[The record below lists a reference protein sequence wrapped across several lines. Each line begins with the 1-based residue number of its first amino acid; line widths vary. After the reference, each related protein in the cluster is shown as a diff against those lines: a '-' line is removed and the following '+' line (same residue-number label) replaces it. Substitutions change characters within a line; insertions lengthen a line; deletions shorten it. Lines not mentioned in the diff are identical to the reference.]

1 MWFEQRDCGSGQKC
15 PSLAWFHTQPQESS
29 NNKGG
34 TSCDVAPLQG
44 SEGLG
49 GPGKNLA
56 WTKVLAAERQG
67 FETGAGE
74 TRKGFLG
81 GARRVPREK
90 ISYVSRRF
98 HAKPRSLLTALGF
111 GKLCLRLP
119 SGAWSQLPSADGTE
133 LAGLS
138 TGRQR
143 PGEAAAMRPR
153 APNSRDL
160 PRKARGLSPA
170 HHVEAAPRPSPAG
183 EREGD
188 GEAAQLRRQ
197 RPPRKAL

>member
-1 MWFEQRDCGSGQKC
+1 M
-15 PSLAWFHTQPQESS
+15 
-29 NNKGG
+29 
-34 TSCDVAPLQG
+34 APLQG

-49 GPGKNLA
+49 SREEPGLDQGLSCRK
-56 WTKVLAAERQG
+56 AEG
-67 FETGAGE
+67 FETGARE

-81 GARRVPREK
+81 GARTVPREK

-98 HAKPRSLLTALGF
+98 HVKPRSLLTALGF

-143 PGEAAAMRPR
+143 PGEATSMRPR
-153 APNSRDL
+153 APNSQDL
-160 PRKARGLSPA
+160 PPKAQGLSPA
-170 HHVEAAPRPSPAG
+170 HHTEAALRPSPAG
-183 EREGD
+183 EREGA
-188 GEAAQLRRQ
+188 GEAAQLQRQ
-197 RPPRKAL
+197 RPPRKALKHSSSRTGQWLVARHG